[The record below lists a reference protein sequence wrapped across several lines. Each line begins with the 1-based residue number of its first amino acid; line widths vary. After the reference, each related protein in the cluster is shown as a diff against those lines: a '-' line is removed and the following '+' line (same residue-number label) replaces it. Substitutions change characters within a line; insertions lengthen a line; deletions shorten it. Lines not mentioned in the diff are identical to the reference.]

1 MACWKIHHYK
11 LLSYENLH
19 VVGDFP
25 RSHVWWPEGGGKTMA
40 ALILHPPFDSRSMV
54 NCFGALGG
62 LLCQRGVGLRF
73 LGMAGTAIAADA
85 NGHWVRWFRS
95 QSVKWPDH
103 SYHHWDQ
110 CIALAMKPSILVVA
124 EVNSFRAMLGPPCA
138 ICSAFGTLAARQRLG
153 PPPTGTKQRQ
163 REISRKRGG

>member
-1 MACWKIHHYK
+1 MTGGWGGRPWCHGSPHPAPSLRLEVNGQ
-11 LLSYENLH
+11 LL
-19 VVGDFP
+19 
-25 RSHVWWPEGGGKTMA
+25 W
-40 ALILHPPFDSRSMV
+40 
-54 NCFGALGG
+54 CFGG

-138 ICSAFGTLAARQRLG
+138 ICSAFGTLAARQRLW
-153 PPPTGTKQRQ
+153 PPRLAPSKGKGRSA
-163 REISRKRGG
+163 ENVGDKIKV